1 MGQAGNALLGG
12 ADRDAI
18 VDALDRLY
26 CRHLVAMHWAL
37 AVGNRLEGQ
46 PLFLLTDELNE
57 VLDDSLDAARKLA
70 DRIAEL
76 DGAVTGDPTALRQR
90 NGQFFVL
97 PDVSDLGAI
106 LTAGLENVRETIA
119 SYGDALQT
127 AAGDDVTRQLL
138 LKLVRREIARESDLE
153 GVGAG

>member
-12 ADRDAI
+12 ADRDTV

-57 VLDDSLDAARKLA
+57 VLDDSLDAARRLA

-76 DGAVTGDPTALRQR
+76 DGAV
-90 NGQFFVL
+90 
-97 PDVSDLGAI
+97 GA
-106 LTAGLENVRETIA
+106 R
-119 SYGDALQT
+119 
-127 AAGDDVTRQLL
+127 
-138 LKLVRREIARESDLE
+138 
-153 GVGAG
+153 